1 MRSSWQGSPRSI
13 SDILLRFPQRKC
25 WFFSPHIS
33 RKTFSYSAQA
43 SGMPWGNIKAW
54 PQAERT
60 LAELISVSI
69 NDLAWSD
76 LSSWLFFFFPLHY
89 FHEQFSERMQC
100 DVLGVLLRK
109 GLTWGSCWP
118 GESKSLGVMSV
129 LRMDGFGARPRSNR
143 SAVGPSWHA
152 VRMNGA
158 AVSPAVGGRSYVCRN
173 KHTFTISLSQFLF
186 LRVQKSSTMCLYA
199 EDNNI

>member
-43 SGMPWGNIKAW
+43 SGMPRGNIKAW

-76 LSSWLFFFFPLHY
+76 LSSWLFFFFSPPLFPWAIFRKDAMRCPRCPLAQRSH
-89 FHEQFSERMQC
+89 
-100 DVLGVLLRK
+100 LGKL
-109 GLTWGSCWP
+109 LTWRIEVSW
-118 GESKSLGVMSV
+118 
-129 LRMDGFGARPRSNR
+129 SN
-143 SAVGPSWHA
+143 
-152 VRMNGA
+152 VRAENGR
-158 AVSPAVGGRSYVCRN
+158 VWRQTPLEQVCRGSVVARRS
-173 KHTFTISLSQFLF
+173 HEWCG
-186 LRVQKSSTMCLYA
+186 CLA
-199 EDNNI
+199 GCRRSELCV